1 MRSQQRSSSGN
12 SELTRIIAFPGRR
25 QFVDEAV
32 DILLGAD
39 VDAARRVV
47 QEQHVGLSSS
57 QRASST
63 FC

>member
-1 MRSQQRSSSGN
+1 MS
-12 SELTRIIAFPGRR
+12 
-25 QFVDEAV
+25 AV

-39 VDAARRVV
+39 IDAARRVV
-47 QEQHVGLSSS
+47 EKEYAGLSSS